1 MLQKIYFLGK
11 PLFLTS
17 EITPEIEELLHHEET
32 IFIDEFNSHTVKA
45 MIHELQLDKIIRG
58 VFLHPDVEAM
68 IDAFKKKLTLVKA
81 GGGLVVAPGNFILM
95 IFRKG
100 KWDLPKGKLEEGEK
114 IADCAHREVMEETGI
129 EQLKTGKLLGIT
141 YHTYRENGRHV
152 IKESHW
158 FMMKAGKKEEL
169 SPQTEEDIT
178 ECKWVSLDDVNEYR
192 DKAYDSIRDVLDM
205 AQERI
210 LSASGK

>member
-17 EITPEIEELLHHEET
+17 EITPEIEEHLHHEET

-45 MIHELQLDKIIRG
+45 MIHELELEKIIRG
-58 VFLHPDVEAM
+58 VFLHSDVDAM
-68 IDAFKKKLTLVKA
+68 VEAFKKKLTLVKA
-81 GGGLVVAPGNFILM
+81 GGGLVVAPGNNILM

-100 KWDLPKGKLEEGEK
+100 KWDLPKGKLEEGENMK
-114 IADCAHREVMEETGI
+114 DCAYREVMEETGI
-129 EQLKTGKLLGIT
+129 RQIKPGKLLGLT
-141 YHTYRENGRHV
+141 YHTYKENGRHI

-158 FMMKAGKKEEL
+158 YLMKAGKKEEL

-178 ECKWVSLDDVNEYR
+178 ECKWVPLDDINEYR
-192 DKAYDSIRDVLDM
+192 EKSYDSIRDVLDM
-205 AQERI
+205 AEEK
-210 LSASGK
+210 LLTSSGK